1 MWIYSC
7 PLIKKVLC
15 ACSLKP
21 HLILLQRKVLKAW
34 TNSSNQLNFLQI
46 TSYLKVSI
54 TTNGPTTS
62 YGAPAGSPGMC
73 PACWSARRAAGDCG
87 GVTHTPNRCHT
98 SEENTLYCHNHTEE
112 WPTYQAADGK
122 ILDGENKRTRSGLD
136 FNHVRDGMKHS
147 ETNMSSPS
155 QEVTE
160 FKYPEAK
167 YLNAQSVGGSET

>member
-1 MWIYSC
+1 
-7 PLIKKVLC
+7 
-15 ACSLKP
+15 
-21 HLILLQRKVLKAW
+21 
-34 TNSSNQLNFLQI
+34 
-46 TSYLKVSI
+46 
-54 TTNGPTTS
+54 
-62 YGAPAGSPGMC
+62 MC

-98 SEENTLYCHNHTEE
+98 SEENTLYCHNHREE

-167 YLNAQSVGGSET
+167 YLNAQSVGGSETQNIDLQGRGDHEETTPRDRNKYTGHTRYTLTIKTHGKTV